1 MKALAV
7 ALLLTASTAGAQ
19 SSIDPSGHWK
29 GTIEV
34 PNNPTTF
41 EIDLARTGKAELTGT
56 FTASDALRVPL
67 LKVTLEGQHLSF
79 SGRSDQ
85 PFQAELVGNGTSM
98 SGTATV
104 SGFSLPFSMTRTG
117 DASLEAQPTFPAV
130 TKELAGVWRGTL
142 AAVGRDLRLLM
153 TIRNQEDG
161 TATGRLISVDDGGM
175 TLYIVVSQQGS
186 SITAESRGIVSAFVG
201 TLNSAG
207 TELMGT
213 WSQRGMSLPLSF
225 TRATEGER

>member
-1 MKALAV
+1 MKAFAV
-7 ALLLTASTAGAQ
+7 ALLLVASTAGAQ
-19 SSIDPSGHWK
+19 STIDPSGHWK
-29 GTIEV
+29 GTIEI
-34 PNNPTTF
+34 PNNPTAF
-41 EIDLARTGKAELTGT
+41 EIDLARTGNAGLAGT
-56 FTASDALRVPL
+56 FTAVDAVRVPL

-85 PFQAELVGNGTSM
+85 PFQAEIVGTGTSM

-130 TKELAGVWRGTL
+130 TKELAGVWKGTL
-142 AAVGRDLRLLM
+142 AAVGRDLRLVM
-153 TIRNQEDG
+153 TIENQADG
-161 TATGRLISVDDGGM
+161 TATGRLTSVDEGGM
-175 TLYIVVSQQGS
+175 TLFVVVRQRGS
-186 SITAESRGIVSAFVG
+186 SITAESRGIVSAFAG
-201 TLNSAG
+201 TLNGAG
-207 TELMGT
+207 TELTGT